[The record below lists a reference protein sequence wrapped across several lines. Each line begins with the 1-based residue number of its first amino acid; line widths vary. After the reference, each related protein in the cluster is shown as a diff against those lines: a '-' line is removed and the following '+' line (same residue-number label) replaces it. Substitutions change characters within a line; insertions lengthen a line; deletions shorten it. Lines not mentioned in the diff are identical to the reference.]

1 MALTTLKISYNR
13 LLEIEKKENNPYL
26 IYQIDDNHWLNA
38 DEDGSRVA
46 DERDNVEEFKAM
58 THGEK
63 SFITPDEEV
72 SNQDGEPARILIG
85 SITLNHD
92 DGTFIFEGDQTVS
105 IADQFAIQ
113 RIILEH

>member
-1 MALTTLKISYNR
+1 MALTTLKISYDR
-13 LLEIEKKENNPYL
+13 LLEIEKQKDNHYL

-38 DEDGSRVA
+38 DEEGSRLE
-46 DERDNVEEFKAM
+46 DERDNMEEFKAVADS
-58 THGEK
+58 EK

-85 SITLNHD
+85 SITLNKD

-113 RIILEH
+113 RIILEK